1 MPPPSMLSTVMSFPW
16 DGGGQ
21 VIVAS
26 ALLLMICSH
35 PAGQR
40 AAPIGGL

>member
-26 ALLLMICSH
+26 PLLHMLRS
-35 PAGQR
+35 PYS
-40 AAPIGGL
+40 